1 MMASLFALFI
11 IVLPLILATLLVV
24 FSNHWNTRR
33 TILSSCSVLL
43 LAMLWTVIAFFAPT
57 PFQYCFSWQPAAGE
71 MCIVFDK
78 PSLVLVFLMNISLL
92 FLFVI
97 ARNETGPHSARQFA
111 LALASLSV
119 ANVAFLTEHFLLR
132 YVALELV
139 GLCVVVGAWLLS
151 SPRENTWQTVKT
163 VFFNFRIG
171 DVSLLIAIF
180 LMVSLSNTFHIDQ
193 NFTIAALAD
202 PPVRSVLNFA
212 LMLAV
217 CVKMAIFPLDRW
229 ADVYATFSPLLR
241 TWFTTLLLPALGAY
255 LLYRIS
261 PLLLSNPT
269 DALWMLTAIGIFF
282 FLRKIILPHNTQNAA
297 FERELLMFFSLCLLL
312 LAAFTEQKLLWGLL
326 ILWLTIRTIF
336 VLFTIERRSHAP
348 PPQFQ
353 KSMLG
358 FLAYFLI
365 VGFSII
371 AFWWAFLSVNSIPA
385 ILLIAYMLLLMTQFL
400 RLQKLIFDQEHE
412 AGFGLKRGNIKRVL
426 IANVLNSLVAMLV
439 IAILIISLFYF
450 SGLVKGENLW
460 VVPIPLT
467 FENVPFF
474 SVSLC
479 VAFAVSGLLVLVL
492 HTTGN
497 LRGRIKLVAS
507 SHFSTKEMS
516 SKLDPQHFGEVLSA
530 TLTKAVQYVYDQV
543 EYNLLDKFVATIG
556 KISKF
561 LFTTVEKYSSADLWH
576 KCLSSIMRS
585 SRHLQRLHPGL
596 LRFNLFWLFFCIVF
610 LIVMALVLYNG
621 TFQLAG

>member
-24 FSNHWNTRR
+24 FFNHWNTRR

-71 MCIVFDK
+71 MCILFDK
-78 PSLVLVFLMNISLL
+78 SSLVLVFLMNISLL
-92 FLFVI
+92 SIFVI
-97 ARNETGPHSARQFA
+97 ARNETGSHSPRQFA

-139 GLCVVVGAWLLS
+139 GLCVVAGAWLLS
-151 SPRENTWQTVKT
+151 SPRENAWQTVKT

-261 PLLLSNPT
+261 PLLLSSPT
-269 DALWMLTAIGIFF
+269 NALWMLTAIGIFF
-282 FLRKIILPHNTQNAA
+282 FLRKIIFPHNTQKAA

-312 LAAFTEQKLLWGLL
+312 LAAFMEQKFLWGLL

-336 VLFTIERRSHAP
+336 VLFTIEQRSHAP

-385 ILLIAYMLLLMTQFL
+385 VLLIVYMLLFMTQFL
-400 RLQKLIFDQEHE
+400 RLQKLIFNQEHE

-426 IANVLNSLVAMLV
+426 IANVLNSLVAILV
-439 IAILIISLFYF
+439 IAIVIISLFYF

-460 VVPIPLT
+460 VIPIPLT

-474 SVSLC
+474 LVSLC

-497 LRGRIKLVAS
+497 LRGGIKTTVS
-507 SHFSTKEMS
+507 PHFSTKEMS

-576 KCLSSIMRS
+576 RCLSSIMRS

-596 LRFNLFWLFFCIVF
+596 LRFNLFWLFFCIVV